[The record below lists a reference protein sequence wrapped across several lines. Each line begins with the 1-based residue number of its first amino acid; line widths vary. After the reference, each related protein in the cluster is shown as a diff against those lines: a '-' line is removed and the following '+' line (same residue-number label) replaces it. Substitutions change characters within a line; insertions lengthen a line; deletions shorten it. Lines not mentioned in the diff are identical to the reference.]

1 MDSNRPPKVLVMTWL
16 ELLKESDDDDVIEH
30 ATNMLIGA
38 FVSMQG
44 VADYLSKNDITV

>member
-1 MDSNRPPKVLVMTWL
+1 MTWL
-16 ELLKESDDDDVIEH
+16 ELLKESDDEYVIEH

-38 FVSMQG
+38 FGSMQG